1 MTGTTADQA
10 AAQRAAASAVTQR
23 ASRILLSRQDSS
35 GRWTGRS
42 VGDVTLDA
50 EALLVREFLGVC
62 RPELTRAA
70 AQQIR
75 SMQQPDGNWI
85 GGESGDLTASVLAYL
100 ALRLAGDSPD
110 AYHLAVAAAWIR
122 DAGGLA
128 AAGLI
133 TGGWLA
139 VFGLTGWDE
148 VRVPGPEVVYL
159 PARYTPG
166 DGGWTGLSRHA
177 VVTLTVIGTLR
188 PVRQLAVDLSE
199 LRPRGVADAGPPGRV
214 SPVPVSRVLVSRV
227 LVSPVPASVAQR
239 AALRK
244 CGQWLIS
251 WQQRTGLP
259 MGNRPHSALSLVALR
274 ALGYP
279 LQHPA
284 VAGGLSWLDSV
295 TARPRQQTGPVT
307 APAGA
312 APAGRADAPAGS
324 ADALAGSPGAPAS
337 AAVGTVAVEVGGAA
351 GQRRIAAMR
360 QPPIRDT
367 SLTVRALAVVGL
379 PPDHPAMIAAGNW
392 LLAERITGPSDSAGP
407 HPGAVASGWSFGR
420 DGYPVTGDTADVLV
434 ALSRIELR
442 GMTAKLAITAAI
454 RWLDST
460 QARDGSW
467 GHSAVTTG
475 LVVQALATHCA
486 PDARALRRGV
496 VWLLRTQLAD
506 GSWPGRYG
514 AGELRATT
522 DVLAA
527 LLVAGVVPA
536 KPVIGSAVDWLLS
549 RQNPDGGWPSDS
561 ALPDR
566 GDQAGQRQLRSD
578 AAGTA
583 RAVAALLAARW
594 SASTGPVT
602 HGGTGAAGRWGAEC
616 SSGADGGTAVNASAA
631 AAAEA
636 AADAGADWL
645 MRAQRADGG
654 WSDRADTPARPA
666 GRSSARRRDPLLPG
680 MLLPVAALAQ
690 YAASSSAAP
699 SAGTAASQD
708 TASQHQAGQGG
719 TGVPTVLAGQS
730 APSAQPPASV

>member
-1 MTGTTADQA
+1 MTGTAADLG
-10 AAQRAAASAVTQR
+10 AAQRVAASAVTQR
-23 ASRILLSRQDSS
+23 ASRILLARQDSS

-62 RPELTRAA
+62 RPELARAA

-75 SMQQPDGNWI
+75 SMQQPAGNWI
-85 GGESGDLTASVLAYL
+85 GGESGDLAASVLAYL

-122 DAGGLA
+122 DAGGFA
-128 AAGLI
+128 AAGLM

-139 VFGLTGWDE
+139 AFGLTGWDE
-148 VRVPGPEVVYL
+148 VPVPGPELVYL
-159 PARYTPG
+159 PARYAPG
-166 DGGWTGLSRHA
+166 DGDWTGLSRHA

-188 PVRQLAVDLSE
+188 PVRQLAVEVSE
-199 LRPRGVADAGPPGRV
+199 LRPRGVANAGTPARVSLMPV
-214 SPVPVSRVLVSRV
+214 SPVPVSPVP
-227 LVSPVPASVAQR
+227 VSPVPASVAQR

-259 MGNRPHSALSLVALR
+259 MGNRPYSALSLVALR

-295 TARPRQQTGPVT
+295 TARPRQQTGAVT
-307 APAGA
+307 APAGRA
-312 APAGRADAPAGS
+312 DGPAGRADAPAGR
-324 ADALAGSPGAPAS
+324 ADGQAGSPDAPAS
-337 AAVGTVAVEVGGAA
+337 TAGEAVAVEAGGAG
-351 GQRRIAAMR
+351 GQWRIAAMR
-360 QPPIRDT
+360 QPPVRDT
-367 SLTVRALAVVGL
+367 SLTVRALAEAGL
-379 PPDHPAMIAAGNW
+379 PPDHAAMIAAGNW
-392 LLAERITGPSDSAGP
+392 LLAERITGRSDSAGP
-407 HPGAVASGWSFGR
+407 HPGAGPSGWSFGR
-420 DGYPVTGDTADVLV
+420 DGYPVAADTAEVLV

-442 GMTAKLAITAAI
+442 IMSANLAVTAAI
-454 RWLDST
+454 RWLNGT

-496 VWLLRTQLAD
+496 VWLLREQLAD

-514 AGELRATT
+514 DGELRATT
-522 DVLAA
+522 EVLAA

-536 KPVIGSAVDWLLS
+536 KPVIGSAVGWLLS

-566 GDQAGQRQLRSD
+566 GDLAGLRQLRSD

-583 RAVAALLAARW
+583 RAAAALLAVSW
-594 SASTGPVT
+594 SASTGSVT
-602 HGGTGAAGRWGAEC
+602 HGGAGAGGGGLGAGGGLA
-616 SSGADGGTAVNASAA
+616 ADAA
-631 AAAEA
+631 AA

-654 WSDRADTPARPA
+654 WSDRADPPGKPA

-699 SAGTAASQD
+699 SAGTAASQG
-708 TASQHQAGQGG
+708 TASQHQAGQGE
-719 TGVPTVLAGQS
+719 TGMPTVLAGQS
-730 APSAQPPASV
+730 APSAPPPASV